1 MKRLLI
7 GIGVVAAIGLPAT
20 ASASSTDLAGN
31 IDPSGTITMTVKKGN
46 NGTKVVKLI
55 WHNLPVMCNSGNYTA
70 SGDTTGFAFKVNRQN
85 EFGATLTNA
94 GHTATAKIEGKL
106 KNHGTKATGTI
117 RNQGQVL
124 TDSNGSQAGCDSGKR
139 DWSAQ
144 KV

>member
-31 IDPSGTITMTVKKGN
+31 INPSGTISMTVKKK
-46 NGTKVVKLI
+46 NGHTKVVKLI
-55 WHNLPVMCNSGNYTA
+55 WHNLPVSCNSGDYTA
-70 SGDTTGFAFKVNRQN
+70 SGDSTGFVFKVNKQN
-85 EFGATLTNA
+85 EFGATLTNQSQ
-94 GHTATAKIEGKL
+94 TATAKIAGKL

-117 RNQGQVL
+117 RQQGQVL
-124 TDSNGSQAGCDSGKR
+124 TDANGTQAGCDSGKD
-139 DWSAQ
+139 DWSAE